1 MNIWI
6 INEYAG
12 SPYHGMEFRH
22 YYLGKEF
29 VRLGHNVTI
38 ISASYSHLFRNP
50 PKVNKYFTLEKIDS
64 IKYLWIKVPK
74 YEKSTDKR
82 RVLKWIVFS
91 LSLFF
96 LPFNLLDKP
105 DVIILSP
112 IATFP
117 VLPTYILA
125 KRFKAKLIF
134 EIRDIW
140 PLSLIEL
147 GGYSSKHPVVKI
159 MKWLELFALKK
170 ADILVSVL
178 SNYGEYIKKNGISR
192 DFVYIPNGI
201 DLGDLNNG
209 EDLDESIKK
218 LIPKDKFIVGYAGTV
233 GISNALYVL
242 IKTAYILREYKDIIF
257 VIVGDGQ
264 EKHNLVKMVKE
275 MNLDN
280 ILFIPSIPKR
290 QVQAMLNLFDIC
302 YIGWREEKFLRY
314 GVSPNKIF
322 DYMYSG
328 KPIIHAISTEKDIV
342 SIANCGISVRAEDPE
357 EVAKAVMRLKN
368 MDTNDRINMGLNG
381 KGYVIN
387 NHSYRILAKKFL
399 EVIYV

>member
-29 VRLGHNVTI
+29 VKLGHNVTI

-50 PKVNKYFTLEKIDS
+50 PNINKYFTLEKIDG

-96 LPFNLLDKP
+96 VPFNLLDKP

-112 IATFP
+112 MATFP

-140 PLSLIEL
+140 PLTLIEL
-147 GGYSSKHPVVKI
+147 GGYSSKHPVIKI

-170 ADILVSVL
+170 ADIIVSL
-178 SNYGEYIKKNGISR
+178 FPNYGEYLKDNGINR

-201 DLGDLNNG
+201 DLEDLNNG
-209 EDLDESIKK
+209 EDLDENIKK
-218 LIPKDKFIVGYAGTV
+218 LIPKNKFIVGYTGTI
-233 GISNALYVL
+233 GIANALEVL
-242 IKTAYILREYKDIIF
+242 IKAAYILREHKDIAF

-280 ILFIPSIPKR
+280 VIFIPSIPKR

-302 YIGWREEKFLRY
+302 YIGWREKKIYKY

-328 KPIIHAISTEKDIV
+328 RPIIHAISTEKNIV

-357 EVAKAVMRLKN
+357 ETAKAVMRLKN
-368 MDTNDRINMGLNG
+368 MDTNDKINMGLNG

-387 NHSYRILAKKFL
+387 NHSYGILAKKFL
-399 EVIYV
+399 ERIYV